1 MPCFMLTI
9 TVDAFGCIGHA
20 FCCGV
25 FFGAFPT
32 FFFLLAIGS
41 SVSVSMALV
50 TLGDVDVWGILLC
63 FENLFVNKE
72 AMLDAV
78 VCSLGVLSE
87 YDNRS
92 VSKIG
97 RAS

>member
-1 MPCFMLTI
+1 MLTV
-9 TVDAFGCIGHA
+9 TVDAFGCIGRA

-41 SVSVSMALV
+41 SVSVSVTLV
-50 TLGDVDVWGILLC
+50 TLGDVEVWGIPLR

-87 YDNRS
+87 YDNGS
-92 VSKIG
+92 VSG
-97 RAS
+97 GSVPVPCFA